1 MKSASDVLQVLFE
14 NGKSPLANQFL
25 RWKIWKR
32 WPEIVGETT
41 AAHTVPVGYDKGT
54 LYIWV
59 KSSSWMQQMVY
70 FAQPVKEKINKFI
83 GKNWVRRVRF
93 TLDKKGV
100 PNHEENDSAMFRE
113 FIDKF
118 NDKE

>member
-1 MKSASDVLQVLFE
+1 MKSASDVLQFLLE

-32 WPEIVGETT
+32 WPDIVGTTT
-41 AAHTVPVGYDKGT
+41 AQNTVPVGYDKGT

-59 KSSSWMQQMVY
+59 KSSSWMQQMIY
-70 FAQPVKEKINKFI
+70 FAQPVREKVNKFV

-93 TLDKKGV
+93 TLDKKDV
-100 PNHEENDSAMFRE
+100 PNALDENS
-113 FIDKF
+113 
-118 NDKE
+118 